1 MPRLRLLVLGVAA
14 SAVLAGTPVAAT
26 GAPLAPV
33 PLPLSE
39 EAWPQSAAA
48 PGDQLTVTVA
58 KSGVAGSDGTYRL
71 TCRPVGGTHQRAR
84 AACDRLAELAGGSQ
98 DPFAPVSR
106 NAACTMQYGG
116 DATARVSGTWRGR
129 SVDASFNKKNG
140 CEISRWRALE
150 PVLPGNGA

>member
-1 MPRLRLLVLGVAA
+1 MPRLRLLVLGVAV
-14 SAVLAGTPVAAT
+14 SAALAGTPVAAT

-58 KSGVAGSDGTYRL
+58 DSGVAGADGTRRL
-71 TCRPVGGTHQRAR
+71 TCRPVGGTHLRAR
-84 AACDRLAELAGGSQ
+84 AACDRLAELATGSR
-98 DPFAPVSR
+98 DPFAPVGR
-106 NAACTMQYGG
+106 DAMCTMQYGG
-116 DATARVSGTWRGR
+116 PATARVTGTWQGR
-129 SVDASFNKKNG
+129 SVNASFDKKNG

-150 PVLPGNGA
+150 PVLPASAG